1 MADWIKFKSI
11 SEVALANV
19 SLEKN
24 VWGFQQQKG
33 TKWNA
38 GLSEDDIQ
46 ALEDKFGFKFPTQYV
61 EMLKTINGFDTEHI
75 SIYPDGIASDE
86 FQRRCYKY
94 PDDFE
99 NVQWV
104 IEMANQYLKY
114 AKGALE
120 EDGITSNDIEGFV
133 PLYGHRALVVF
144 KDKSL
149 SPVLSIW
156 GNDIVVYGK
165 SLKEY
170 WCNEFY
176 IDF

>member
-1 MADWIKFKSI
+1 MANWIKFKNI

-46 ALEDKFGFKFPTQYV
+46 ALEDKFG
-61 EMLKTINGFDTEHI
+61 EHI
-75 SIYPDGIASDE
+75 SIDPDGVASDE

-99 NVQWV
+99 DVQWV

-114 AKGALE
+114 AKNALE
-120 EDGITSNDIEGFV
+120 SGGINSSDIEGFV
-133 PLYGHRALVVF
+133 PLYAHAVLVVF
-144 KDKSL
+144 KDKTL